1 MKIIITEEQAKL
13 LIEGE
18 IKCPKCDHSWVK
30 KSKDKH
36 PNLCHSCGWDSKEN
50 KYNKVE
56 LNKFW
61 KKKKMIE
68 RGVKVGRS

>member
-36 PNLCHSCGWDSKEN
+36 PIFVILVVGIQKRINIIR
-50 KYNKVE
+50 
-56 LNKFW
+56 LN
-61 KKKKMIE
+61 
-68 RGVKVGRS
+68 